1 MAGSLSNY
9 AENALVNALLR
20 NTAFTSPTTVYAA
33 LFTAV
38 TDGEAGTVTEV
49 SGNNYSRVA
58 VTFSAPSN
66 GATSN
71 SSDLT
76 FPTPSA
82 NWGTIVGVGIY
93 DASTAG
99 NLLAYDGAITS
110 KTVNSGDTVK
120 ILSGQLTFSLT

>member
-9 AENALVNALLR
+9 AENAIVNHLLR
-20 NTAFTSPTTVYAA
+20 NTALTSPTTVYAA

-38 TDGEAGTVTEV
+38 SDGEAGTVTEV
-49 SGNNYSRVA
+49 SGNNYSRVSA
-58 VTFSAPSN
+58 AFSAPSN

-71 SSDLT
+71 SADLT
-76 FPTPSA
+76 FPTPSG

-93 DASTAG
+93 DASTTG
-99 NLLAYDGAITS
+99 NLLAYDGAITQ